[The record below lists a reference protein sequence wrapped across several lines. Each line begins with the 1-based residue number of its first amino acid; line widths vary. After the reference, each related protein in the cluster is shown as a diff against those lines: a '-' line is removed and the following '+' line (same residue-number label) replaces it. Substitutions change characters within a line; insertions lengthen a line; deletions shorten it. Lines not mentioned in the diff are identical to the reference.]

1 MQLVPN
7 LQSQVLLPD
16 EAVLKRD
23 RLIGRSALLRVVNNP
38 TTQATAVSVGK
49 AIREQ
54 LLEIEEARKAVKAP
68 VLALGKAI
76 DAKAEEFTQPLQAEL
91 RRVVALVNGFQE
103 EQERLRR
110 EQERLERER
119 VKAALEAEQ
128 KASNAPVPPRPAPVI
143 PAPAPA
149 PKPEGMRSAPVWTYE
164 VTDIHAFQRADL
176 DRPVG
181 AKLGTYQV
189 SPSAMASAIRQGLR
203 EFPRVRIFQK
213 QSTSFTGR

>member
-91 RRVVALVNGFQE
+91 RRVVGLVNGFQE

-119 VKAALEAEQ
+119 VKAALEAE
-128 KASNAPVPPRPAPVI
+128 KPAADAPPPRPAPMI
-143 PAPAPA
+143 PAPA

-203 EFPRVRIFQK
+203 EFPGVRIFQK
-213 QSTSFTGR
+213 QSTTFTGR